1 MFVLQNIFMNL
12 LFLLQGGGAPGTG
25 FPTLIMMALMFVVF
39 YFFLIRPQSKKAKEQ
54 ANFIETLKAGDKVI
68 LNSGIHGKIVSV
80 NDEDKTF
87 LIQVDGPTRL
97 KVEKSAVN
105 SELSKSLQTVVPTE
119 TK

>member
-1 MFVLQNIFMNL
+1 MFAVQNILMNL
-12 LFLLQGGGAPGTG
+12 LFILQAAGGASTG
-25 FPTLIMMALMFVVF
+25 IPTMIMMVLMFVVF

-68 LNSGIHGKIVSV
+68 TNAGIHGKIVSV

-97 KVEKSAVN
+97 KMEKSAIN
-105 SELSKSLQTVVPTE
+105 AELSKSLQSTAAEV
-119 TK
+119 K

>member
-1 MFVLQNIFMNL
+1 MNTLFILQAA
-12 LFLLQGGGAPGTG
+12 GAPGNQYMT
-25 FPTLIMMALMFVVF
+25 FIMMGLMFVVF

-54 ANFIETLKAGDKVI
+54 ANFIDTLKANDKVI

-87 LIQVDGPTRL
+87 MIQIDGPTRM

-105 SELSKSLQTVVPTE
+105 AELSKTLQNPVATTTE
-119 TK
+119 K